1 LAASDR
7 TVLQQAR
14 QYDARALAEIYDRHA
29 ATIYAYLYRY
39 LGDVQLAE
47 DLTSEVFVKF
57 LDSLDT
63 ARAPRE
69 QLQGWLYRVA
79 HNLAMDHF
87 RERAKKTELPL
98 DEEIVANAESS
109 LNRLERCHLGEQ
121 LRQAISQLTPGQ
133 QQVILLRFGQGLK
146 LEEIGRLLG
155 KSKGAIKLLQF
166 RAIERLQKL
175 LEREE
180 NRHEQQASQPVRA
193 GSGTSSPGRNGRGPA
208 QSSDPNCAAIVR
220 PGGTASPGAP
230 QPGARSPALFGPGCD
245 TEGPQD

>member
-1 LAASDR
+1 MAASDR

-155 KSKGAIKLLQF
+155 KSKGAIK
-166 RAIERLQKL
+166 
-175 LEREE
+175 
-180 NRHEQQASQPVRA
+180 PV
-193 GSGTSSPGRNGRGPA
+193 SYTHLTLPTIYSVS
-208 QSSDPNCAAIVR
+208 I
-220 PGGTASPGAP
+220 
-230 QPGARSPALFGPGCD
+230 
-245 TEGPQD
+245 